1 MEALRSLEI
10 GIRAVRTQRQALH
23 VIGHNI
29 ANVNTPGFSRQRAIL
44 ATTLPQG
51 SMGTGVKVEEVERLR
66 DEVVDFYIR
75 EENPTLS
82 RWKAKLEILEELEI
96 LFNEPSDN
104 SIGKIMND
112 FWDSWSDLAN
122 NPESGAA
129 RANVKEQ
136 GEALCEAFRS
146 LYQNLR
152 NLQTKIDEEIKTE
165 VDHLNSIIGQIAH
178 LNEEIEKVE
187 LGGRA
192 QANDLRDKRD
202 LLLDELSQLINF
214 KYQEM
219 RDNTLRVS
227 VYGQLLVSKG
237 TVSPFLAEAGE
248 NGFLDVKW
256 RDSGEKVVITNGKL
270 KGLIEIRDN
279 IIPAFLEQL
288 DALASTLIDEVNA
301 IHSQGMGLD
310 GTNQIRGWKDF
321 TGTLDANGSFGINGV
336 NIQVAAGDDLD
347 AIIAKINAEVANTG
361 VEATKDGNKL
371 ILRPSSSNPQTV
383 RITADPDNI
392 MLGSLGILSNFF
404 KGEGAEDI
412 AVDDAIKEDL
422 SKIAASSN
430 GAPGDNSNA
439 LSIFA
444 LKDRL
449 VMDDGT
455 STFSDYYGK
464 IIADL
469 GVETKQTSGL
479 KDNQKTLLD
488 QLENRRQSIC
498 GVSLDEEATNIILFQ
513 QAYRAAVYFLQVV
526 NSLLDILGKAM
537 IGSQL

>member
-1 MEALRSLEI
+1 
-10 GIRAVRTQRQALH
+10 
-23 VIGHNI
+23 
-29 ANVNTPGFSRQRAIL
+29 
-44 ATTLPQG
+44 
-51 SMGTGVKVEEVERLR
+51 MGTGVKVEEVERLR

-237 TVSPFLAEAGE
+237 TASPFLAEAGE
-248 NGFLDVKW
+248 NSFLDVKW

-321 TGTLDANGSFGINGV
+321 TGTLDTNGSFGINGV

-371 ILRPSSSNPQTV
+371 ILRPYSSNPQTV

-430 GAPGDNSNA
+430 GAPGDISNA

>member
-51 SMGTGVKVEEVERLR
+51 SMGTGVKVERVERLR
-66 DEVVDFYIR
+66 DEVIDFYIR
-75 EENPTLS
+75 EENPTLA
-82 RWKAKLEILEELEI
+82 RWKAKLEILEGLEI

-104 SIGKIMND
+104 SIGKILND
-112 FWDSWSDLAN
+112 FWDSWADLAN

-146 LYQNLR
+146 LYQNLK
-152 NLQTKIDEEIKTE
+152 NLQVKIDEEIKTE
-165 VDHLNSIIGQIAH
+165 VDQVNSIIGQIAH
-178 LNEEIEKVE
+178 LNEEIEKIE

-219 RDNTLRVS
+219 EDNTLRIS
-227 VYGQLLVSKG
+227 VYGQLLVSKA

-248 NGFLDVKW
+248 NGFLEIKW
-256 RDSGEKVVITNGKL
+256 KDSGEKVVITNGKL
-270 KGLIEIRDN
+270 KGLLEARDEV
-279 IIPAFLEQL
+279 IPAFLEQL
-288 DALASTLIDEVNA
+288 DTLASTLIEQVNSL
-301 IHSQGMGLD
+301 HRQGMGLN
-310 GTNQIRGWKDF
+310 GTEEVVGWKDF
-321 TGTLDANGSFGINGV
+321 TGTLASDGSFEINGV
-336 NIQVAAGDDLD
+336 VINVAAGDDLD
-347 AIIAKINAEVANTG
+347 AVIAKINAQAPATG
-361 VEATKDGNKL
+361 VEAKREGDRL
-371 ILRPSSSNPQTV
+371 VLMPYSLNPQPV
-383 RITADPDNI
+383 KITGDPDGI
-392 MLGSLGILSNFF
+392 MLEEFGILANFF
-404 KGEGAEDI
+404 KGKGAEDI
-412 AVDDAIKEDL
+412 DIDDAIKNDL
-422 SKIAASSN
+422 SKIAASSS
-430 GAPGDNSNA
+430 GAPGDNNNA
-439 LSIFA
+439 LLILA
-444 LKDRL
+444 LKDAL
-449 VMDDGT
+449 LFEGGT

-464 IIADL
+464 MIANL
-469 GVETKQTSGL
+469 GVQTKQTSGL
-479 KDNQKTLLD
+479 KENQEVLLT

-498 GVSLDEEATNIILFQ
+498 GVSLDEEATNMILFQ

-526 NSLLDILGKAM
+526 NELLDVLGKAM
-537 IGSQL
+537 IGSL